1 LPKNVQKLLTNGNQF
16 FEFMVILGEQ
26 YIGEMYLAFRKLN
39 SKEIASPEDKAI
51 YVQQKST
58 QYEALV
64 KNYRAGLNL
73 PELKS
78 DVLIAITMGLACVIA
93 PLAVESHDKY
103 EEAVKK
109 EKLAA
114 NRKAVRTDLQ
124 EMLNE
129 SKLLN
134 DLKTDE
140 TIWLDL
146 GYHCGNY
153 KRIDDLPIPEVKQ
166 EKKKEKKT
174 AKLLENQVFDD
185 EVEVGKNLRVQRVST
200 SFSVLEK
207 PRKIPMTLN
216 TLYVVKASRSEIVL
230 DDQEK
235 KD

>member
-1 LPKNVQKLLTNGNQF
+1 VLLSTSLFGYVVKKEEEKKSGVAANLPKNVQKLLTNGNQF

-166 EKKKEKKT
+166 EKKKKKKKQQNYWKIRFLT
-174 AKLLENQVFDD
+174 TKLKLAKICAFREFQPAL
-185 EVEVGKNLRVQRVST
+185 VS
-200 SFSVLEK
+200 
-207 PRKIPMTLN
+207 
-216 TLYVVKASRSEIVL
+216 
-230 DDQEK
+230 
-235 KD
+235 